1 MEKSRKK
8 MWIVMAVLLMACM
21 VAAAC
26 NSSTKPSGS
35 GGTQEG
41 KKYRVACIVKSQSE
55 IWASWLALSFQNHA
69 NDYDDME
76 VVLFDAQGDPALT
89 IQHVETA
96 VTEGYDAICVQK
108 AAVFDTSELFTKV
121 VKEDGIPIIGVNI
134 LTEDEVSFNVPA
146 PQAALGRTMGEYAA
160 ENLPENAKVLV
171 LRGNTNSLEQ
181 ERYDAF
187 VEACLDPRPD
197 IQVLA
202 CEHANF
208 RRDDAMKLM
217 EDWYQLYPDFDA
229 VLCLSDAMS
238 TGVIEV
244 LKGIPDFDFDSTQ
257 IYSIDGLPD
266 GCLAVK
272 EGKLECTV
280 LQSADLEAQ
289 ESLRLAHGILTG
301 EIDKNDSQTILVPT
315 QLITSENIDEYI
327 QMHID
332 AGSLTEDAVAKIG
345 K

>member
-1 MEKSRKK
+1 MKKTVKKVLAVSLAASMLLSACGGKSQESE
-8 MWIVMAVLLMACM
+8 
-21 VAAAC
+21 
-26 NSSTKPSGS
+26 SSSS
-35 GGTQEG
+35 EG
-41 KKYRVACIVKSQSE
+41 DKKYKVACIVKSQSE

-69 NDYDDME
+69 SDYDDME
-76 VVLFDAQGDPALT
+76 ITLFDAQADPALT

-121 VKEDGIPIIGVNI
+121 VKEDGIPIVGVNI
-134 LTEDEVSFNVPA
+134 MTEDDVSFNVPA

-160 ENLPENAKVLV
+160 KNLPENAKVLIF
-171 LRGNTNSLEQ
+171 RGNTNALEQ

-187 VEACLDPRPD
+187 MDACFGDRPD
-197 IQVLA
+197 LEILA

-208 RRDDAMKLM
+208 KRDDAMKLM

-229 VLCLSDAMS
+229 CLCLSDAMS

-244 LKGIPDFDFDSTQ
+244 LKGIPDFDFNKVQ
-257 IYSIDGLPD
+257 VYSIDGLPD

-272 EGKLECTV
+272 DGKLQCTV

-289 ESLRLAHGILTG
+289 EALKLAHGILDG
-301 EIDKNDSQTILVPT
+301 EIDPDKPYTVEIPT
-315 QLITSENIDEYI
+315 QLITAENVDEYI

-332 AGSLTEDAVAKIG
+332 AGSLTQDAANNVG